1 MKAPPPF
8 PESIQLNLTE
18 TNHMKRQGLLYTL
31 AAILALAG
39 LVEAARMTHTSPAP
53 DTGDTPL
60 VLANKVAVA
69 QTGSNSFTN
78 ITTATTTAVKSGA
91 GIIDRIIVN
100 TAGAGSTLTLYDNTA
115 ASGTKI
121 GTFTTAAQASLTINC
136 AFATGLTA
144 VTASGTA
151 ADITVIYR

>member
-1 MKAPPPF
+1 MKKNIIISAIAAAF
-8 PESIQLNLTE
+8 LGLSIAYASRLT
-18 TNHMKRQGLLYTL
+18 YT
-31 AAILALAG
+31 
-39 LVEAARMTHTSPAP
+39 TPAP
-53 DTGDTPL
+53 DTEDTE
-60 VLANKVAVA
+60 VVIAHKVAVA

-100 TAGAGSTLTLYDNTA
+100 TAGAGSTLVLYDNTA

-121 GTFTTAAQASLTINC
+121 GTFTTAAQTSLTVNC

>member
-1 MKAPPPF
+1 MKNK
-8 PESIQLNLTE
+8 SILFII
-18 TNHMKRQGLLYTL
+18 
-31 AAILALAG
+31 AAALALLGIAS
-39 LVEAARMTHTSPAP
+39 AARLTYTSPAP
-53 DTGDTPL
+53 DSGDTPA
-60 VLANKVAVA
+60 VIANKVAVA
-69 QTGSNSFTN
+69 QTGSNSFAN

-91 GIIDRIIVN
+91 GIVERIIVN

-115 ASGTKI
+115 GSGTKI